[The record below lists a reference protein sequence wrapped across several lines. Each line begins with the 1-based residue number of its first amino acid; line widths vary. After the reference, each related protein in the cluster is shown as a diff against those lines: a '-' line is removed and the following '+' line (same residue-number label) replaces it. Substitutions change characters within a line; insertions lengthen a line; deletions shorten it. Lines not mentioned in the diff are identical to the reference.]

1 MNDDPTKSDVPM
13 FSAIGATG
21 LKRTDGFIDQEWL
34 RQLSTPELRYR
45 AYSEMRDND
54 ATIGAIL
61 YAIETLIRQVEWKVV
76 PSEDS
81 ERGRQ
86 AAAFLESC
94 ITDMNIEWEALVS
107 EILTMLPYG
116 YSLFEVVYKMRGGP
130 HQDDLRYKSRYND
143 GRIGW
148 RKISIRGQ
156 DTIYKWH
163 FSDDGTI
170 LGCYQMAPPDY
181 EEVYIP
187 MDKCLLFR
195 TKSERNNPEGRSLL
209 RNAYRSW
216 YFTKRLQEIEA
227 IGVERDLAG
236 LPVMH
241 VPPEIMSPSATSAQ
255 QSLRSSLEQVIQQ
268 IRRDE
273 REGIV
278 MPAEM
283 DRDGN
288 PTGFKLSLLSTGGSR
303 QLDTDQIIKR
313 YESRI
318 AMSVLAEFI
327 MLGMDKTGS
336 FALADSKTDLFATS
350 LRTIL
355 ETIKSVFN
363 AQAIKPLYE
372 MNPEFEEHCWA
383 ELTYGDVE
391 SQDLDALG
399 RYISNLA
406 NVGLITPDPGL
417 EDVLREQ
424 AALPL
429 IAENGSPSAG
439 SDRSLY
445 SGMSPSPYGPEPI
458 EVVSPVQ
465 EEPAVGAS
473 PEQVA
478 DDLTASM
485 VEAMIKIIQSVH
497 DGTMT
502 PGAAKGLIR
511 TAVPGISESNLAAML
526 EITDQEIDE
535 MVDRADDV

>member
-1 MNDDPTKSDVPM
+1 MTDDPTKSDVPL
-13 FSAIGATG
+13 FHPVGSTG
-21 LKRTDGFIDQEWL
+21 LKRSDGFINQEWL
-34 RQLSTPELRYR
+34 RQLSTPTLRYR
-45 AYSEMRDND
+45 AFSEMRDND

-61 YAIETLIRQVEWKVV
+61 YAIETLIRQVEWKVI
-76 PSEDS
+76 PGEDS
-81 ERGRQ
+81 DRGRA

-94 ITDMNIEWEALVS
+94 MTDMAVEWESLIS
-107 EILTMLPYG
+107 EVLTMLPYG
-116 YSLFEVVYKMRGGP
+116 FSVFEVVYKMRGGSN
-130 HQDDLRYKSRYND
+130 QEDLRYNSRYAD

-156 DTIYKWH
+156 DTIYRWK

-170 LGCYQMAPPDY
+170 LGFYQLAPPDY
-181 EEVYIP
+181 DEVYIP

-216 YFTKRLQEIEA
+216 YFLKRLQEIEA

-255 QSLRSSLEQVIQQ
+255 ASLRASLEQVIQQ
-268 IRRDE
+268 VRRDE

-278 MPAEM
+278 MPSEL
-283 DRDGN
+283 DRDGK

-327 MLGMDKTGS
+327 LLGLDKTGS

-355 ETIKSVFN
+355 ETVNSVFN
-363 AQAIKPLYE
+363 AQAIKPLFE
-372 MNPEFEEHCWA
+372 LNPEFEECCWP
-383 ELTYGDVE
+383 ELSFGDVE

-399 RYISNLA
+399 KYISNLA

-429 IAENGSPSAG
+429 IAENGAPSAG
-439 SDRSLY
+439 SDRDLY
-445 SGMSPSPYGPEPI
+445 SGTTPSTYGPEPI
-458 EVVSPVQ
+458 ETAGTAP
-465 EEPAVGAS
+465 PANTV
-473 PEQVA
+473 
-478 DDLTASM
+478 DNLTASM
-485 VEAMIKIIQSVH
+485 MEAIIKVIQSVH
-497 DGTMT
+497 AGTMT

-511 TAVPGISESNLAAML
+511 VAVPGISNEHLDAML
-526 EITDQEIDE
+526 EITDNEIEE
-535 MVDRADDV
+535 MADRADDV